1 MTTKEIQ
8 KALKAGKFTLTDV
21 IDAFIELNGIIGVG
35 RITLADDIRD
45 YINQSSAKTRKAK
58 EA

>member
-8 KALKAGKFTLTDV
+8 KALREGKFTLTDV

-35 RITLADDIRD
+35 RITLADNIRD
-45 YINQSSAKTRKAK
+45 YINQSGAKTRKAK